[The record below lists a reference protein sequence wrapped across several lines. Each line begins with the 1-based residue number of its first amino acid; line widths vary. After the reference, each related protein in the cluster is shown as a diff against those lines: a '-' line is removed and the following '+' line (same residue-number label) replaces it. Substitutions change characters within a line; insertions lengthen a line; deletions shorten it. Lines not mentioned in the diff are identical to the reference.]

1 MLLVIP
7 ELLPADEVAYLRNRL
22 AHAAWSNV
30 NETAGTQSA
39 AVKRNQQLPEHDA
52 TARAGSHLALQALSR
67 NATFMSAA
75 LPKTIYPPLFNRYA
89 GERNHFGDH
98 IDNAIRTHVDQDAKR
113 VQNIRTDLSATLFLS
128 SPDEYDGGELVM
140 QTTFG
145 EQRVKPAAGDMVLYS
160 ASTVHRVEQVT
171 RGARIASFFWIE
183 SMVRRDDQRTLLFN
197 MDQSIASLRS
207 KHGETAEAIAL
218 TGTYHNLLRMWGE
231 T

>member
-1 MLLVIP
+1 MLTIP
-7 ELLPADEVAYLRNRL
+7 SLLSADEATNLRDHLVSAR
-22 AHAAWSNV
+22 WSNT

-39 AVKRNQQLPEHDA
+39 AVKHNQQLPADDP
-52 TARAGSHLALQALSR
+52 TARAGSHLVLQALSR

-75 LPKTIYPPLFNRYA
+75 LPKKIYPPLFNRYA
-89 GERNHFGDH
+89 DQRNHFGNH
-98 IDNAIRTHVDQDAKR
+98 IDNAIRTHVDTEAKR
-113 VQNIRTDLSATLFLS
+113 VQNIRTDLSATVFLT
-128 SPDEYDGGELVM
+128 SPDEYDGGELVI

-145 EQRVKPAAGDMVLYS
+145 EQRIKLAAGDMVLYS
-160 ASTVHRVEQVT
+160 ASTVHRVEPVT
-171 RGARIASFFWIE
+171 RGARFASFFWIE

-207 KHGETAEAIAL
+207 KHGETAEAVAL